1 MSQLFELDMLV
12 CRLNLKT
19 TQTTNIHVKKY
30 ATVSYEGVAVW
41 NTRQDV
47 IAFKEMKNNWVYPT
61 QNIRIV
67 GYFKMRKIH
76 VFVFFL
82 YCSLIKI

>member
-30 ATVSYEGVAVW
+30 ATVSYEGVAVG

-47 IAFKEMKNNWVYPT
+47 IAFKEMKNN
-61 QNIRIV
+61 
-67 GYFKMRKIH
+67 
-76 VFVFFL
+76 
-82 YCSLIKI
+82 